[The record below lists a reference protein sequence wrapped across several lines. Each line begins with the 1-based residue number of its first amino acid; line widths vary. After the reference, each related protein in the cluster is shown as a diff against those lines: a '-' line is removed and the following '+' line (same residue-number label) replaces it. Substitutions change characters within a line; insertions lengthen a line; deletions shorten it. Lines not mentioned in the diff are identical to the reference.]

1 MKQAKISGS
10 SPATAA
16 VVYDRLKGVDFSTD
30 PGLIAPERSPYA
42 PNLISGAGGYPEKRP
57 GWRTV
62 QKMGKEIFG
71 LHAGRI
77 ENEDVYLAHC
87 GDEIFRW
94 WPYDETGE
102 KTPVSMRGGV
112 LEHYSQSF
120 VHQDR
125 IFILTGSEYLVCGM
139 TDGVLTIRPVSEVA
153 KIPTVLFN
161 AHPLAGGGLVLEERN
176 LITNYR
182 TVGFVGNG
190 DGEHW
195 EETGLYFLPDE
206 KIGEGKIT
214 IKVRNQETLEWEE
227 YTEIPQGS
235 DTLRFKT
242 YIRDPNG
249 PHENEETGNMH
260 YNYYPKCRGV
270 WWHLEDNYWNQKVR
284 HFIVDRTY
292 GVIGMY
298 PAPWDNSGSGSD
310 NVEITYEKVPEAD
323 QDNMATINACD
334 IVSSFDNRIFL
345 AGNPAKPAYDW
356 HSAAEDPTYFPESG
370 YAMVGAG
377 GSAIMGYR
385 ALGNAQVIVK
395 EDRQQDAGIYLRTP
409 TELNGKTVFS
419 LQQGV
424 SGQGAVAKRSFANLL
439 DDPLYLSRNGVYA
452 ITSNLVTAERTLVNR
467 SRFIDPRL
475 TKEVHLEE
483 AVSCSWN
490 GMYLLS
496 MTDGTV
502 YLLDGKQNKVYQ
514 ENSLTG
520 AGYNYEAYH
529 WTNMPATVW
538 LPEAEC
544 LFFGT
549 KDGRICRLNTDVD
562 GVEKYNDDGAPIYA
576 ARATRME
583 FCGDFLRYKTMI
595 KKGSGLLMQPYSRS
609 SVTVYART
617 DRTQAEEFFRAGL
630 DDFDWQGETLGPDYA
645 AWESA
650 QVIPFK
656 KKIKKWKWIQL
667 IAENNEINEGFGVY
681 GMILR
686 HQKLNLV

>member
-1 MKQAKISGS
+1 MERATISGK
-10 SPATAA
+10 SPAISA
-16 VVYDRLKGVDFSTD
+16 VVYDKLKGVDFSSD
-30 PGLIAPERSPYA
+30 PGLIAPERSPFA
-42 PNLISGAGGYPEKRP
+42 PNLMSGKGGFPEKRP
-57 GWRTV
+57 GWRTIR
-62 QKMGKEIFG
+62 QMNGEIFG

-77 ENEDVYLAHC
+77 KDEDVYLVHC
-87 GDEIFRW
+87 GSEIFRW

-102 KTPVSMRGGV
+102 QSPVSMYSGAR
-112 LEHYSQSF
+112 EHYSQSF

-125 IFILTGSEYLVCGM
+125 IFILTGGEYLVCSLV
-139 TDGVLTIRPVSEVA
+139 DGVLKIQPVSEVA
-153 KIPTVLFN
+153 KIPTMVFN
-161 AHPLAGGGLVLEERN
+161 AHPLKGGGLVLEDRN

-182 TVGFVGNG
+182 TAGFVGNG
-190 DGEHW
+190 TGEHW
-195 EETGLYFLPDE
+195 EEEGLYFLPDE
-206 KIGEGKIT
+206 KIGSGKIT

-227 YTEIPQGS
+227 YTEISQS
-235 DTLRFKT
+235 SATMRLRKYT
-242 YIRDPNG
+242 GNPNG
-249 PHENEETGNMH
+249 PYWDDEDNEIVH
-260 YNYYPKCRGV
+260 YYPKCRGV
-270 WWHLEDNYWNQKVR
+270 WWWLEDNYGSTEKSRYFV
-284 HFIVDRTY
+284 VDRTY
-292 GVIGMY
+292 GVIGMH
-298 PAPWDNSGSGSD
+298 PAPWDNTDAGSD

-334 IVSSFDNRIFL
+334 IVSSFENRVFFS
-345 AGNPAKPAYDW
+345 GNPAKPAYDW
-356 HSAAEDPTYFPESG
+356 HSGAEDPTYFPESG

-385 ALGNAQVIVK
+385 ALGNAQVVVK

-409 TELNGKTVFS
+409 SELNGKTVFS

-424 SGQGAVAKRSFANLL
+424 SGQGAVAKRSFANIL

-452 ITSNLVTAERTLVNR
+452 ITSNLVTAERTLMNR

-475 TKEVHLEE
+475 IREQNLEE
-483 AVSCSWN
+483 AVGCSWN

-502 YLLDGKQNKVYQ
+502 YLLDGKQNKVYL

-529 WTNMPATVW
+529 WTDVPATVW
-538 LPEAEC
+538 MPDGAC

-549 KDGRICRLNTDVD
+549 KDGRLCRLNTDREGMD
-562 GVEKYNDDGAPIYA
+562 RYNDDGRAIRA
-576 ARATRME
+576 ARATRVE
-583 FCGDFLRYKTMI
+583 YCGDFLRYKTMV

-617 DRTQAEEFFRAGL
+617 DRTAAEEFFRAGL
-630 DDFDWQGETLGPDYA
+630 DDFDWQGDELGSDFM
-645 AWESA
+645 AWEGA

-667 IAENNEINEGFGVY
+667 IVENNEINEGFGVY
-681 GMILR
+681 GMIIR